1 MPKGL
6 NFSRKYLIPQV
17 RIFLYLLFIYATTG
31 CVNKEYSIIQL
42 ENKYFPTQIEPPPKS
57 DSNVTELFTFQDL
70 FSDPELHSLIEAAL
84 AHSPFWHGQLSRV
97 DLAKAKAGLSLS
109 GSQPELQGLVAWQAG
124 KEKSREMNYR
134 TEKLPQFTSRASFGW
149 EFDLWGKWKALRE
162 AEMKSVST
170 ENHLILA
177 AQLELIYEISRV
189 WHNMKFLNEDIQ
201 LIHDQI
207 RQHHEIHTLHLHRY
221 HAGLEDNLSI
231 IEMEISLKLLA
242 SEYNLLFQNF
252 EQTKITMVTLLGS
265 DDSKIP
271 EPPFLSKGKL
281 PPVPSFPHSSVLR
294 NRPDILA
301 GENKIRALVSH
312 LNASSL
318 DLYPSIGIDLTGVG
332 MSGDLSKPFTQWKLQ
347 GGPILDI
354 PLWSPKRKLKVAE
367 GKAKLRAAELDWKT
381 LILKGIE
388 EIENSKIRHLYASEE
403 LELSQNITHQFQDI
417 TEIAMKKFEVGLTSK
432 IDFLKVKIRWTAQ
445 KRTLLQKRY
454 DSWVSALDLGK
465 SLGIGWQEI
474 P

>member
-221 HAGLEDNLSI
+221 HAGLEDNSSI

-367 GKAKLRAAELDWKT
+367 DRAKLRAAELDWKT
-381 LILKGIE
+381 LILRGIE
-388 EIENSKIRHLYASEE
+388 EIEKAKIRHFYASEE
-403 LELSQNITHQFQDI
+403 LELSQNVTDQFNDLA
-417 TEIAMKKFEVGLTSK
+417 EIAMQKFEAGLTSK
-432 IDFLKVKIRWTAQ
+432 IDFIKMKIRWTAQ
-445 KRTLLQKRY
+445 KRTSLQKRY
-454 DSWVSALDLGK
+454 DLWVSVLDLGK
-465 SLGIGWQEI
+465 SLGVSWQEI

>member
-1 MPKGL
+1 MLSG
-6 NFSRKYLIPQV
+6 
-17 RIFLYLLFIYATTG
+17 G
-31 CVNKEYSIIQL
+31 
-42 ENKYFPTQIEPPPKS
+42 KYFPIAPEPPPKS
-57 DSNVTELFTFQDL
+57 ESNATDLFTFQDL
-70 FSDPELHSLIEAAL
+70 FSEPELDSLIETAL
-84 AHSPFWHGQLSRV
+84 THSPFWHGQLSRV

-109 GSQPELQGLVAWQAG
+109 GSQPELQGSVAWQAG
-124 KEKSREMNYR
+124 KEKSREINYR

-162 AEMKSVST
+162 AEMKSVSS
-170 ENHLILA
+170 ESHLILA

-189 WHNMKFLNEDIQ
+189 WHNMKFLKEDIQ
-201 LIHDQI
+201 LVHDQI

-221 HAGLEDNLSI
+221 HAGMEDNSSI

-242 SEYNLLFQNF
+242 SEYNLLLQNF
-252 EQTKITMVTLLGS
+252 EQAKITMVTLLGS
-265 DDSKIP
+265 DDGKIP
-271 EPPFLSKGKL
+271 KPPPLSSGKL
-281 PPVPSFPHSSVLR
+281 PSFPTFPHASVLR

-301 GENKIRALVSH
+301 GENKIRALASH

-367 GKAKLRAAELDWKT
+367 DKAKLRAAELDWKT

-388 EIENSKIRHLYASEE
+388 EIEKSKIRHLYASEE
-403 LELSQNITHQFQDI
+403 LELSQNITDQFEDL
-417 TEIAMKKFEVGLTSK
+417 TEIAMKKFAVGLTSK
-432 IDFLKVKIRWTAQ
+432 IEFLKVKIRWTAQ
-445 KRTLLQKRY
+445 KRTFLLKRY
-454 DSWVSALDLGK
+454 ELCVSVVDLGK
-465 SLGIGWQEI
+465 SLGVGWQKV

>member
-221 HAGLEDNLSI
+221 HAGLEDNSSI

-332 MSGDLSKPFTQWKLQ
+332 MSGDLSKPFAQWKLQ

-367 GKAKLRAAELDWKT
+367 DKAKLRAAELDWKT

-417 TEIAMKKFEVGLTSK
+417 TEIAMQKFEAGLTSK

>member
-221 HAGLEDNLSI
+221 HAGLEDNSSI

-242 SEYNLLFQNF
+242 SEYNLLLQNL
-252 EQTKITMVTLLGS
+252 EQAKITTITLLGS

-332 MSGDLSKPFTQWKLQ
+332 MSGDLSKPFAQWKLQ

-367 GKAKLRAAELDWKT
+367 DKAKLRAAELDWKT

-417 TEIAMKKFEVGLTSK
+417 TEIAMQKFEAGLTSK